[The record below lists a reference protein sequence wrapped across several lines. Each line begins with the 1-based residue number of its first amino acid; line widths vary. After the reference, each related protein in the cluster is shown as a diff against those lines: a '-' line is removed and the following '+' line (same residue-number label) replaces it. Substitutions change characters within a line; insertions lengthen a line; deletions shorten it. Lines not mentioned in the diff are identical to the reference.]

1 MSSAHRPTWEP
12 AKAKSDL
19 SHMSQAFSKHSLPA
33 HTKLKFRRPGDTQKR
48 SLDEMKAE
56 LTAGEKR
63 AYAERHPG
71 QEFESESKEEEPK
84 RIKSSADATE
94 DAETPAIAP
103 SGVDEDDDA
112 ISDEDDEDDDDEE
125 DADALMRELEKIKQ
139 ERREEQER
147 RQQAESAKEQLSR
160 EEEIA
165 RGNPLLNLEQAL
177 HGDAK
182 PQTSS
187 LPPQQ
192 RWDDDLIFRNQAAH
206 ADNGL
211 SQRGFV
217 NDLTRTYDFTH
228 FAGTEFHKKF
238 MSVCICLYSHAA
250 IYQVGPPFCSIASF
264 PLSWPSDDVSPTWC
278 GDVDS
283 HPRRHGALCCPG
295 DRCVQENSLQGLRGQ
310 ENLHSAHRWLH
321 MHTV

>member
-1 MSSAHRPTWEP
+1 MDAQVDISHVAILHLRLSRGASLASMSSAHRPTWEP

-19 SHMSQAFSKHSLPA
+19 SHMSHAFSKHALPA

-56 LTAGEKR
+56 LAAGEQR

-71 QEFESESKEEEPK
+71 QEFEDEEHGKRVKLDEST
-84 RIKSSADATE
+84 TE
-94 DAETPAIAP
+94 NTPATVP
-103 SGVDEDDDA
+103 PGLDDDDDVA
-112 ISDEDDEDDDDEE
+112 SDEDEEDDDDDEE

-147 RQQAESAKEQLSR
+147 REQAETAKEQLSR

-182 PQTSS
+182 TQAPS
-187 LPPQQ
+187 LPRQQ

-217 NDLTRTYDFTH
+217 NDLTRTY
-228 FAGTEFHKKF
+228 ALL
-238 MSVCICLYSHAA
+238 ILQA
-250 IYQVGPPFCSIASF
+250 QNSI
-264 PLSWPSDDVSPTWC
+264 
-278 GDVDS
+278 
-283 HPRRHGALCCPG
+283 R
-295 DRCVQENSLQGLRGQ
+295 NS
-310 ENLHSAHRWLH
+310 
-321 MHTV
+321 